1 MEWYLVWHEIL
12 HESMYALRS
21 TLHSDMQEYA
31 VSLYLQV
38 GGYAS
43 LCTMWILG
51 TLYSYMVSGVHM
63 VGTYP
68 QVSNTSWWSLLCSLN
83 AEYSAST
90 SSLLL
95 HAYLL

>member
-21 TLHSDMQEYA
+21 TLHSDMQYVRCYPTSSRDHTA
-31 VSLYLQV
+31 HP
-38 GGYAS
+38 
-43 LCTMWILG
+43 CIMWILG
-51 TLYSYMVSGVHM
+51 TMYSYMISGVHM

-83 AEYSAST
+83 AEYSASM